1 MLNNIIIRL
10 MFLLDFSKK
19 TKILYLKENIPSSKC
34 FNDYQHIIDIIYVLF
49 LLVSDF
55 FVCSGQKTNL
65 CSSHHYKTRK
75 GNAKSF

>member
-1 MLNNIIIRL
+1 
-10 MFLLDFSKK
+10 MFLLDFSTK

-55 FVCSGQKTNL
+55 FLFEVDKKQTFAAVSTL
-65 CSSHHYKTRK
+65 RL
-75 GNAKSF
+75 

>member
-1 MLNNIIIRL
+1 
-10 MFLLDFSKK
+10 MFLLDFSTK

-55 FVCSGQKTNL
+55 LFEVDKKQTCAAVTTLRLKKVT
-65 CSSHHYKTRK
+65 
-75 GNAKSF
+75 